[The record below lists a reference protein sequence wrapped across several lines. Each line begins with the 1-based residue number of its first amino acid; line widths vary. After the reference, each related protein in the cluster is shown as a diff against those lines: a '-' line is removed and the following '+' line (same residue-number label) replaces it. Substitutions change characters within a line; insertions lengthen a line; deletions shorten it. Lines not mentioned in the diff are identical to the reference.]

1 MLIAT
6 WGGRFHFLRPRVP
19 MRTFSG
25 FLVAASLFV
34 GAPLQAQYTTF
45 TGRTTF
51 ESFLTNKIV
60 DDFAIPPYNIIQSD
74 AAMSAVVGETQFTAT
89 GFAGLNL
96 VWSGRYCNG
105 CDGTFRMGYAG
116 SSLSDGTGVFGV
128 GFDFFD
134 NGMNDRTPYL
144 AYVTFGDGS
153 TANLGLGAGSGFFGL
168 TSTAMIASIHVG
180 LQNGGASTAGYI
192 SIDNL
197 TLGSGETP
205 MKKQAF
211 RTFNEESFFE
221 EPLQT
226 ALPQTTAPEPASV
239 ALMAAGMMGLG
250 AAQWRRRRRG
260 TDVATR

>member
-1 MLIAT
+1 MSIAT
-6 WGGRFHFLRPRVP
+6 WGGRFYSLRPRVP

-25 FLVAASLFV
+25 FLVAASLLV

-51 ESFLTNKIV
+51 ESFLTNRIV
-60 DDFAIPPYNIIQSD
+60 DDFAIPPYNLIQSD

-105 CDGTFRMGYAG
+105 CDGSFRMGFAG
-116 SSLSDGTGVFGV
+116 SSLSGGTGVFGV

-134 NGMNDRTPYL
+134 NKETLPYL

-197 TLGSGETP
+197 TLGSGQTP
-205 MKKQAF
+205 PQKRLF
-211 RTFNEESFFE
+211 RTFSE
-221 EPLQT
+221 EPLPT
-226 ALPQTTAPEPASV
+226 ALPQTSAPEPASV
-239 ALMAAGMMGLG
+239 ALMAAGMLGLG